1 MEELL
6 NIEDLSI
13 YYITEAGETKAVNN
27 LNLKLGKG
35 ETLGFVGETGAGKTT
50 TALGIM
56 RLVPNPPGK
65 IVSGKISFDGEDIL
79 SKTEKEMQE
88 IRGNKISM
96 IFQDPMTS
104 LNPVMTVGEQ
114 IAEVLALHQN
124 LKKEELK
131 EKTAQMLETVGIK
144 RERIN
149 DYPHQFSGGM
159 KQRVVIAMALACNPM
174 LIIADEP
181 TTALDV
187 TIQAQVLELMIELQ
201 NKYNTSMIMITHD
214 LGIVAEICDHV
225 AIMYAGSVIEYG
237 TVEKLYTDPKH
248 PYTKGLFASI
258 PTLDAD
264 EESLHVI
271 KGTPPNPVDLPTG
284 CKFHPRCE
292 FATER
297 CKCEVPKMID
307 LDDSHC
313 VSCFLFDK
321 GGEK

>member
-307 LDDSHC
+307 LDASHC

>member
-65 IVSGKISFDGEDIL
+65 IVSGKISVDGEDIL

-114 IAEVLALHQN
+114 IGEVLALHQN

-144 RERIN
+144 RERVN

-271 KGTPPNPVDLPTG
+271 KGAPPNPVDLPTG